1 MFKRNLLGLGR
12 IHSDEG
18 FSVFY
23 GNKTLHYTD
32 QRGTLQIGYEDD
44 LLFPNSLR
52 GFASNCKL
60 SDVDRDLIL
69 DRMLRALEWDG
80 HPAKLHAPPE

>member
-12 IHSDEG
+12 ISSDEG
-18 FSVFY
+18 FSVYY
-23 GNKTLHYTD
+23 GNKTLYYTD

-44 LLFPNSLR
+44 LLFPSSLS
-52 GFASNCKL
+52 GFASNCEL
-60 SDVDRDLIL
+60 SDSDRELIL

-80 HPAKLHAPPE
+80 HPARLRTSPE